1 MNKSDF
7 IRMMEGTHPAGR
19 QMTGEINELIG
30 LFPYFHS
37 AHILLLKTLQDSSDI
52 RFESQLRSSAIHIAD
67 REVLYHKLRREPPV
81 AEEPVREE
89 PVHEEPV
96 HEEPVHEE
104 PVHKEPVHE
113 EPVHEEP
120 VTSMASDEEI
130 NTVPAEEE
138 RLTAS
143 IDDESMAVED
153 EEAGEIPE
161 GDSQQTVI
169 ETARNSEDFISGFE
183 RESGEEGIKEVTS
196 TEDMK
201 FSRPILISTE
211 IYDGEEDWD
220 SGIFIIEDES
230 APQEEK
236 IIYMDP
242 GFSVA
247 EQFDLLELESDEQ
260 EPVEKEASA
269 AETEIPEEQHKH
281 FKRQIH
287 TELID
292 RFILANP
299 RIEPS
304 KERSDQTPE
313 DISRPFTEVQG
324 GFVTETLARIYI
336 NQGYYSRAIEIY
348 EKLSLKFPEKS
359 DYFAAQIEKVKDLI
373 K

>member
-1 MNKSDF
+1 
-7 IRMMEGTHPAGR
+7 MMEGTHPAGR

-52 RFESQLRSSAIHIAD
+52 RFETQLRSSAIHIAD
-67 REVLYHKLRREPPV
+67 REVLYHMLRREPP
-81 AEEPVREE
+81 ADEGPVREE
-89 PVHEEPV
+89 PV
-96 HEEPVHEE
+96 
-104 PVHKEPVHE
+104 
-113 EPVHEEP
+113 
-120 VTSMASDEEI
+120 TSIAPDEEI
-130 NTVPAEEE
+130 ITVPAEEE

-153 EEAGEIPE
+153 EETGEIPE

-183 RESGEEGIKEVTS
+183 RESGEEGLKEVTS
-196 TEDMK
+196 TEDMI
-201 FSRPILISTE
+201 FSRLILISTE

-313 DISRPFTEVQG
+313 DISSPFTEVQG